1 MIDYDIL
8 YKINELGGLSMKLM
22 MEQKQTLKMV
32 MTQELRQAIEILQL
46 STYELFQFIQ
56 EQAME
61 NPLIELKPKESES
74 DIHHIKTKQS
84 AYQDEFN
91 PLNNVRENEVN
102 LYDHLLEQVQ
112 YMDLPKDQEEVVRFL
127 ILNINEVGYLD
138 INEEEIFS
146 HLNIEHELLQHA
158 RDVLHDLEP
167 CGIGARN
174 LADCLLIQAK
184 RAYPHDDLLHNVIA
198 HYLQDLADKRWE
210 KIAKQLAVSLHDIQD
225 VFQTIQ
231 GFNPRP
237 AMAFD
242 TAKTDYVVPD
252 ITVDYDLNNEFTIQL
267 HEHYLPNIYFNNA
280 YVVQMKQS
288 NELSQYIQQQ
298 YKQFNWLQTSIEQ
311 RRNTILKI
319 MNVLITYQREFLVKG
334 ARFLKPL
341 TLKEVAAEI
350 DMHESTVSRAITNKI
365 IQTPLG
371 IFELR
376 QFFSTKLSSTNEK
389 ETSQVEAK
397 ELIKSVVEQEN
408 KYKPLSDQEISEY
421 LKTEYNIALS
431 RRTVAKYRE
440 ELSIL
445 SSSKRK
451 EIKVD

>member
-1 MIDYDIL
+1 MINYDIL

-22 MEQKQTLKMV
+22 MEQKQTLNMV

-61 NPLIELKPKESES
+61 NPLIELKSKESES
-74 DIHHIKTKQS
+74 DTYQFNTKKGV
-84 AYQDEFN
+84 YHDEFD
-91 PLNNVRENEVN
+91 PLHNITKNEVN
-102 LYDHLLEQVQ
+102 LYDYLLEQVTFLN
-112 YMDLPKDQEEVVRFL
+112 LPPEQEEVVRFL

-138 INEEEIFS
+138 VNEDDIQA
-146 HLNIEHELLQHA
+146 HLNIERELMQHA
-158 RDVLHDLEP
+158 RRILHGLEP

-184 RAYPHDDLLHNVIA
+184 REYPHDDLLHKVIA
-198 HYLQDLADKRWE
+198 DYLQDLADKRWE
-210 KIAKQLAVSLHDIQD
+210 KIAKALAVSLHDIQG
-225 VFQTIQ
+225 VFHAIQ
-231 GFNPRP
+231 ELNPRP
-237 AMAFD
+237 ALAFD
-242 TAKTDYVVPD
+242 TAKSDYIVPD
-252 ITVDYDLNNEFTIQL
+252 ITIDYDLDNEFSIQL
-267 HEHYLPNIYFNNA
+267 HEHYIPNIYFNND
-280 YVVQMKQS
+280 YVAQLKQS

-319 MNVLITYQREFLVKG
+319 MKVLITYQREFLVKG

-341 TLKEVAAEI
+341 TLKEVAVEI
-350 DMHESTVSRAITNKI
+350 DMHESTVSRAIANKI

-376 QFFSTKLSSTNEK
+376 QFFSTKLTSTNEK
-389 ETSQVEAK
+389 ETSQAEAK
-397 ELIKSVVEQEN
+397 EMIKSVIEQED
-408 KYKPLSDQEISEY
+408 KYKPLSDQKISEY
-421 LKTEYNIALS
+421 LKSEYNIVLS

-451 EIKVD
+451 EIKVN

>member
-1 MIDYDIL
+1 MINYDIL

-61 NPLIELKPKESES
+61 NPLIELKSKEIES
-74 DIHHIKTKQS
+74 DSYQFNTKKGV
-84 AYQDEFN
+84 YHDEFD
-91 PLNNVRENEVN
+91 PLHNITKNEVN
-102 LYDHLLEQVQ
+102 LYDYLLEQVTFLN
-112 YMDLPKDQEEVVRFL
+112 LPPEQEEVVRFL

-138 INEEEIFS
+138 VNEDDIQA
-146 HLNIEHELLQHA
+146 HLNVEHELMQHA
-158 RDVLHDLEP
+158 RRILHGLEP

-184 RAYPHDDLLHNVIA
+184 REYPHDDLLHKVIA
-198 HYLQDLADKRWE
+198 DYLQDLADKRWE
-210 KIAKQLAVSLHDIQD
+210 KIAKALAVSLHDIQE
-225 VFQTIQ
+225 VFHTIQ
-231 GFNPRP
+231 EFNPRP
-237 AMAFD
+237 ALAFD
-242 TAKTDYVVPD
+242 TAKSDYIVPD
-252 ITVDYDLNNEFTIQL
+252 ITIDYDLDNEFSIQL
-267 HEHYLPNIYFNNA
+267 HEHYIPNIYFNND
-280 YVVQMKQS
+280 YVAQMKQS
-288 NELSQYIQQQ
+288 HELSQYIQQQ

-319 MNVLITYQREFLVKG
+319 MKVLITYQREFLVKG

-341 TLKEVAAEI
+341 TLKEVAVEI
-350 DMHESTVSRAITNKI
+350 DMHESTVSRAIANKI

-376 QFFSTKLSSTNEK
+376 QFFSTKLTSTNEK
-389 ETSQVEAK
+389 ETSQAEAK
-397 ELIKSVVEQEN
+397 EMIKSVIEQED
-408 KYKPLSDQEISEY
+408 KYKPLSDQKISEY
-421 LKTEYNIALS
+421 LKSEYNIVLS

-451 EIKVD
+451 EIKVN